1 MRIGIHYP
9 IFIVSQWNVIRACNV
24 HLLGYL
30 LKPFHLDAKIKSL
43 LHSTCHVNY
52 ICTIRQI
59 YDITFASE
67 QWVCIECLMSLGR
80 VCTSV
85 VFLFRGNPLPQN
97 LSRYITTIFRVFT
110 WLWIYR
116 FDFVWVE
123 NQIQSIISAEC
134 TSKCGLQTNM
144 FEKCLEM
151 MKNFLMCQQW
161 WMPKFQK

>member
-1 MRIGIHYP
+1 MKCNTCVQCAFARISVKTISFGCKNK
-9 IFIVSQWNVIRACNV
+9 IVAAQHVSRELYLYYTPNIRHN
-24 HLLGYL
+24 
-30 LKPFHLDAKIKSL
+30 
-43 LHSTCHVNY
+43 
-52 ICTIRQI
+52 IRI
-59 YDITFASE
+59 RTVSD
-67 QWVCIECLMSLGR
+67 CIECLMSLGR